1 MFDVEDYGED
11 VVDSDDTVEAPYPA
25 LVHSWSSRGCE
36 TVFAS
41 AR

>member
-11 VVDSDDTVEAPYPA
+11 VVDPDDTVESPYPA
-25 LVHSWSSRGCE
+25 LVYSWSSRGCE

-41 AR
+41 AW